1 MRVIWTGLKYIFGAF
16 ALVMVV
22 GIGLVAYDIIRV
34 RMDVNHSS
42 ESFGIGN
49 SIYEF
54 WVPDGKL
61 ILISFSSRSNSA
73 NCLEATFS
81 SRRNALTVELP
92 GNQNKSQKLENRQ
105 DLPSTL
111 QMYSENIRECDT
123 IEMMAIGHLTPQRGS
138 FSVFYSDE
146 KVTGS
151 KEPIFG
157 D

>member
-1 MRVIWTGLKYIFGAF
+1 MRVIRKVLKYIFGAF
-16 ALVMVV
+16 ALWIAIGV
-22 GIGLVAYDIIRV
+22 GLFSYDIISV
-34 RMDVNHSS
+34 RRDINHSS

-54 WVPDGKL
+54 WVPEGRL
-61 ILISFSSRSNSA
+61 GWISFSSRSNSA
-73 NCLEATFS
+73 WCLKATF
-81 SRRNALTVELP
+81 RRNELTVELP
-92 GNQNKSQKLENRQ
+92 GKQSKAQELENRQ